1 MEYTSKYTMTQ
12 HQFIYFLI
20 CHTIV
25 TVRTARKRDEN
36 FLEREVTI
44 MVGNRTQF
52 ASGVFVV
59 VTTLYAAPLW
69 ANQDHHASLATLQ
82 MSTQEARREAW
93 LNPEKEGP
101 LFTQSGRLLFRPG
114 ESVGISF
121 KHGGMAGDGQR
132 TRPDP
137 QTYLDVSVNIRPG
150 EISTHDLGAAGIPLW
165 KW

>member
-1 MEYTSKYTMTQ
+1 
-12 HQFIYFLI
+12 
-20 CHTIV
+20 
-25 TVRTARKRDEN
+25 
-36 FLEREVTI
+36 

-52 ASGVFVV
+52 VSAVFVV
-59 VTTLYAAPLW
+59 VTTFYAVPLW
-69 ANQDHHASLATLQ
+69 ADHEHHASLAALQ
-82 MSTQEARREAW
+82 MSTQEALREAW

-132 TRPDP
+132 TRPGP
-137 QTYLDVSVNIRPG
+137 QTSQGVAVDIRPG
-150 EISTHDLGAAGIPLW
+150 EIPIHDLGAGGIPLW